1 MSEFVYDINGK
12 QVKLAAIATPK
23 RISAYCQVFGKNK
36 LSELIM
42 PNSQSID
49 ESARGMNTLLLDA
62 IGDSSMTQ
70 KILNACTEEIFTVD
84 EAAEVDSEI
93 TGRIALDFFL
103 LLIVKYFR
111 QPK

>member
-1 MSEFVYDINGK
+1 MIEYVYDINGK
-12 QVKLAAIATPK
+12 QVKLATLATPK
-23 RISAYCQVFGKNK
+23 RISAYCQIFGKNK

-42 PNSQSID
+42 PDQKSPV
-49 ESARGMNTLLLDA
+49 EAAKGMNVQLLDA
-62 IGDSSMTQ
+62 IGDSTLTQ
-70 KILNACTEEIFTVD
+70 KILNTCTDTEFTLE